1 MLNKQIKAIT
11 FLLTGLFTIILGL
24 FMLNN
29 SEKTL
34 ILLINIFGYG
44 IIIIGILKLLTTI
57 FSKNKFNSF
66 IESIVNIIFGIL
78 IIFGNNVILIS
89 GIILFSIYLNII
101 SLTHFI
107 NYLIYRNNNIK
118 GRLLV
123 FIKFITTIIFS
134 IILFLNPKPNLK
146 YLGLIFGLY
155 LIIFGITNITD
166 FLTEILNKKV
176 KNKIKQSIKIQLP
189 ILLTMFIPK
198 RLITLI
204 NEILEKEEDINKLDI
219 KKNNLNPD
227 IEVIIHLAKS
237 GSASMGHV
245 EIAYKNKIYSYGNYN
260 MHSRKL
266 FNSIGD
272 GIVLIA
278 DKNKYIKYCVTHKE
292 RYLIVFGIK
301 LTDIEIKEVEKRI
314 EKLITTNTID
324 YYPDQALADMGKL
337 ENKVYN
343 DMSSEIYRLAEGKFK
358 KIIKGKHKKFFVL
371 KTNCSMVA
379 NYILSSV
386 GKNIIAINGI
396 ITPGA
401 YYDYLNNRFMMKN
414 TNVISRKIYTKED
427 FKGE

>member
-1 MLNKQIKAIT
+1 MLNKQIKAYT
-11 FLLTGLFTIILGL
+11 FLITGLFTIILGL
-24 FMLNN
+24 FMLDN

-44 IIIIGILKLLTTI
+44 ILTIGIIKLLTMI

-66 IESIVNIIFGIL
+66 LESIINIIFGIF
-78 IIFGNNVILIS
+78 IIIGNNVILIS
-89 GIILFSIYLNII
+89 MIISFSIYLNII

-107 NYLIYRNNNIK
+107 NYLIYRHNNIK
-118 GRLLV
+118 GRLWV
-123 FIKFITTIIFS
+123 FIKFIITFIFS
-134 IILFLNPKPNLK
+134 FFLFLNPKPNLK

-155 LIIFGITNITD
+155 LITYGITNITD

-198 RLITLI
+198 RLISLVNEVLENDDNI
-204 NEILEKEEDINKLDI
+204 NLLDT
-219 KKNNLNPD
+219 KKNNLRPD
-227 IEVIIHLAKS
+227 IEVIIHLANS
-237 GSASMGHV
+237 GSASLGHV
-245 EIAYKNKIYSYGNYN
+245 EVVYQDKVYSYGNYN

-278 DKNKYIKYCVTHKE
+278 NKNKYIEYCVTKKE
-292 RYLIVFGIK
+292 RYLISFGIK

-314 EKLITTNTID
+314 KKLITTNTID

-343 DMSSEIYRLAEGKFK
+343 DMSSEIYKLADGKFK
-358 KIIKGKHKKFFVL
+358 KITKGKHKKFFVL

-401 YYDYLNNRFMMKN
+401 YYDYLNKRFMMKN